1 MKPFRVLV
9 VDASRATRAILAAVL
24 FAEGDMEVVGSA
36 GTGSAA
42 LSALSKCNP
51 TVVMLDVEMADMR
64 GLELLAE
71 IRRRAPKIPVV
82 VFSALTVKAGS
93 ITLDALGRGA
103 TDYVTKPASDASD
116 EAMADHIRKELV
128 GKLRGLGRRASA
140 QFLAPE
146 LRAMR
151 PVDDGTPLQVLAVGS
166 STGGPNALAQIFR
179 SLLVPLAVPILVV
192 QHMPPVFTRLLAE
205 RLSEVSPMPFRE
217 AEHGDVLVPGEG
229 LVAPGGFHMRLE
241 RTSGRVSVT
250 LDQAAPENSCRPA
263 VDVLFRAV
271 AAVYGAHA
279 LALVLTGMG
288 RDGLRG
294 AEELRRRGAQILA
307 QDEATSVVWGM
318 PGYVTRAGLV
328 DASLPL
334 PKIAPEIER
343 RLSPA
348 PREREVKRAH

>member
-9 VDASRATRAILAAVL
+9 VDASRATRGILAAVL

-36 GTGSAA
+36 GTGTAA
-42 LSALSKCNP
+42 LSALSTCDP
-51 TVVMLDVEMADMR
+51 TVVMLDLAMSDMK
-64 GLELLAE
+64 GLDLLAE
-71 IRRRAPKIPVV
+71 IRRRAPKLPVV
-82 VFSALTVKAGS
+82 VFSALTVKAGA

-103 TDYVTKPASDASD
+103 TDYVTKPSPDASD

-140 QFLAPE
+140 EFLAPE
-146 LRAMR
+146 LRAAR
-151 PVDDGTPLQVLAVGS
+151 PAGDKTPLQVLAVGS
-166 STGGPNALAQIFR
+166 STGGPNALAQIFC
-179 SLLVPLAVPILVV
+179 SLSVPLVFPVVVV

-217 AEHGDVLVPGEG
+217 AQHGDVLRPGEG

-241 RTSGRVSVT
+241 KTNGRVSVT

-279 LALVLTGMG
+279 LAVVLTGMG

-294 AEELRRRGAQILA
+294 AEELRRRGAQMLA

-318 PGYVTRAGLV
+318 PGYVTRAGLA
-328 DASLPL
+328 DATLPL
-334 PKIAPEIER
+334 PQLGPEIVR
-343 RLSPA
+343 RLLPA
-348 PREREVKRAH
+348 LREREAKRAL

>member
-9 VDASRATRAILAAVL
+9 VDASRATRALLSAVL
-24 FAEGDMEVVGSA
+24 LAEGDMEVVGSA
-36 GTGSAA
+36 GTGTAA
-42 LSALSKCNP
+42 LAALSKCNP
-51 TVVMLDVEMADMR
+51 TVVMLDVEMADMK
-64 GLELLAE
+64 GLDLLAE
-71 IRRRAPKIPVV
+71 IRRRAPKLPVV
-82 VFSALTVKAGS
+82 VFSALTVKAGP
-93 ITLDALGRGA
+93 ITLDVLGRGA
-103 TDYVTKPASDASD
+103 TDYVTKPAADAGD

-140 QFLAPE
+140 EILAPE
-146 LRAMR
+146 LRAPR
-151 PVDDGTPLQVLAVGS
+151 PTGARSPVQVLAVGS

-179 SLLVPLAVPILVV
+179 SLLVPLTVPVLIV

-217 AEHGDVLVPGEG
+217 AQHGDVLQPGEG

-241 RTSGRVSVT
+241 RASGRTSVT

-318 PGYVTRAGLV
+318 PGYVTRAALA
-328 DASLPL
+328 DATLPL
-334 PKIAPEIER
+334 PRLAPEIVR

-348 PREREVKRAH
+348 PREREVNHAL